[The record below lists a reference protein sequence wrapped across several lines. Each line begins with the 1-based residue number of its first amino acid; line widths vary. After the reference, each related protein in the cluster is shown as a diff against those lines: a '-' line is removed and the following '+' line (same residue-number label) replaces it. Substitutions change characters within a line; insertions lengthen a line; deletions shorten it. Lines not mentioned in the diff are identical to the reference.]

1 MGVRSTG
8 DGEFWDMLRAI
19 EKKNIEQVERELAE
33 ERKAEERKKKRE
45 EEREEERKKK
55 STK

>member
-45 EEREEERKKK
+45 EERKKNYK
-55 STK
+55 YGR